1 MISISHLNQTQDT
14 ADGNH
19 HANKF
24 AKNTDPDDVSLFAG
38 KAYFPDEAE
47 YQQYLRDLQK
57 KPAPREEVIG
67 LYLLRDIA
75 GDSPMS

>member
-1 MISISHLNQTQDT
+1 M

-38 KAYFPDEAE
+38 KAYFPEETA
-47 YQQYLRDLQK
+47 YQQYLQDVQK
-57 KPAPREEVIG
+57 KPALPEEVTSSHSIKG
-67 LYLLRDIA
+67 VTNYFPTL
-75 GDSPMS
+75 